1 MGNRPKT
8 AAQNT
13 EEWREKTEPETKKQQ
28 FRRSTRSQ
36 GKTQR
41 LAAKTETFWRPA
53 TWPAAQKEQFW
64 RPADGDGGALEAY
77 DVAR

>member
-28 FRRSTRSQ
+28 FRRSTGPQ

-53 TWPAAQKEQFW
+53 TWPAAQKE
-64 RPADGDGGALEAY
+64 
-77 DVAR
+77 